1 MASRK
6 WEYIITLTPLDGTA
20 NPLQDYPE
28 QFLASNTDTL
38 SPLTPDVKMHIL
50 LTVLHTFLVEQE
62 RRIGLNIKTSYPW
75 WSLSLFSSL
84 ECLNKN
90 WLFIKEKFHFCH
102 LNLVMQSIPPP
113 WTSQSQN
120 MLTNHRPFTDFSKM
134 KFGLVVTKLNSS
146 MSYHSVVFSCSFF
159 PSPEFILLNQGNN
172 SQTSVRF

>member
-1 MASRK
+1 VASRK

-75 WSLSLFSSL
+75 
-84 ECLNKN
+84 
-90 WLFIKEKFHFCH
+90 
-102 LNLVMQSIPPP
+102 
-113 WTSQSQN
+113 
-120 MLTNHRPFTDFSKM
+120 
-134 KFGLVVTKLNSS
+134 
-146 MSYHSVVFSCSFF
+146 
-159 PSPEFILLNQGNN
+159 
-172 SQTSVRF
+172 